1 MEAEIQK
8 HPKVRTALIGGQGK
22 PRPFLMIEL
31 SDHTL
36 LSESEKA
43 LLLTHIWPNI
53 EKTNERCSDYVKL
66 TKSLVIFAD
75 PGRPFPRTAKDMVPR
90 LPSFALYSREIDD
103 LYEKESGAC

>member
-8 HPKVRTALIGGQGK
+8 HPKARTALIEGQGR
-22 PRPFLMIEL
+22 PRPFLIIEL
-31 SDHTL
+31 LDHTL
-36 LSESEKA
+36 LSESEKGSS
-43 LLLTHIWPNI
+43 LTHIWPNI
-53 EKTNERCSDYVKL
+53 EKANERCSEYVKL

-75 PGRPFPRTAKDMVPR
+75 HGRPFQRTAKDSVPR